1 MESYL
6 LVTYNHIVNFHE
18 IDLQYISNIQI
29 SYFITFI
36 TRTILHSTAPKMNA
50 LPLLL

>member
-6 LVTYNHIVNFHE
+6 LVIYNHIVSIHE
-18 IDLQYISNIQI
+18 ILLQYISNIQI

-36 TRTILHSTAPKMNA
+36 TRTILRITAPKMNV